1 MGRLSD
7 FIDKE
12 TEKRNRRTDE
22 KLQPFMQQMDL
33 LIKTKE
39 KQEVKEQ
46 TDTYYTGKF
55 KDVGG
60 TYDPKSLNPED
71 DLKRAM
77 EFNDDK
83 NFSLSKGY
91 VTEEDLKGK
100 TRDEQSAI
108 IKANQPG
115 TAPKERTYD
124 SGGFEIRERWDG
136 FKWVEIGRN
145 KIIPK
150 TTTKEREIT
159 LINKKTGEQVSAYTK
174 DGKVFSIKTN
184 KEITDPDEYSEKV
197 TASKESMQDKAQRE
211 GFGHEW
217 DTSTKIDPQEQ
228 YADAKARY
236 NKRIKKEKE
245 LESYKKQNVINYA
258 DPIAKDDAVKMGKS
272 WLALKTEPSKKR
284 LSDLNAG
291 KIVMYKKEVY
301 VKIKDTVYKFKDS
314 EEHSALQLA
323 TKFSKE
329 YPEKIKQLE
338 KEIEEMKGVGGE
350 EMKSGKKKKKDKTIK
365 TITTK
370 TEYDALQS
378 GTEYLLDGVKARK
391 P

>member
-197 TASKESMQDKAQRE
+197 TAPKESMKDKAQRE

-291 KIVMYKKEVY
+291 KIVMYYEEVY

-338 KEIEEMKGVGGE
+338 KEIEEMKGGE
-350 EMKSGKKKKKDKTIK
+350 EDDTDKTIK

-370 TEYDALQS
+370 AEYNDLPR
-378 GTEYLLDGVKARK
+378 GTIYLEDGVKYRK

>member
-46 TDTYYTGKF
+46 TDTYYKSEF
-55 KDVGG
+55 DKVGG

-159 LINKKTGEQVSAYTK
+159 LINNNTKEQVSAYTK

-184 KEITDPDEYSEKV
+184 EEITDPEKYSEKV
-197 TASKESMQDKAQRE
+197 TAPKESMKDKAQRE

-301 VKIKDTVYKFKDS
+301 VKIKDAVYKFKDS

-338 KEIEEMKGVGGE
+338 KEIEEMKGGE
-350 EMKSGKKKKKDKTIK
+350 EDDTDKTIK

-370 TEYDALQS
+370 AEYNDLPR
-378 GTEYLLDGVKARK
+378 GTIYLEDGVKYRK

>member
-46 TDTYYTGKF
+46 TDTYYKSEF
-55 KDVGG
+55 DKVGV
-60 TYDPKSLNPED
+60 TYNPKSLNPED

-197 TASKESMQDKAQRE
+197 TAPKESLQDKAQRE

-245 LESYKKQNVINYA
+245 LESYKKQNVINWA
-258 DPIAKDDAVKMGKS
+258 EPIAKDDAVKMGKS